1 MMSRPKALARTAGA
15 LYLGM
20 SVCFVVAGSLRS
32 QVVGAHPEAA
42 AGRIRDSVILIRV
55 SLAVDLLSAALFLLT
70 AAALYLL
77 LEHVNRLVA
86 AAMVVCVALSVG
98 IECMTLVNQ
107 YAALIIAT
115 HADYARALGQ
125 AGSDALVMLFSDLQG
140 KGLLVDELFWG
151 LWLLPLGYLVVK
163 SGWFPRLVG
172 VLLIVG
178 GFAWLAQL
186 FVSVLAPDLRGV
198 ASALTAG
205 AIGELVFIVWLLV
218 KGVEVLDTAR
228 PS

>member
-1 MMSRPKALARTAGA
+1 MIRPKALARTAGA

-32 QVVGAHPEAA
+32 QVVGTHAEAA
-42 AGRIRDSVILIRV
+42 AERIRDSVMLFRV
-55 SLAVDLLSAALFLLT
+55 TLAVELMSAALFLLT
-70 AAALYLL
+70 AGALFLL
-77 LEHVNRLVA
+77 LKHVKRLVA

-98 IECMTLVNQ
+98 VECMTLVNQ
-107 YAALIIAT
+107 YAALTVAT
-115 HADYARALGQ
+115 HPEYARVLGQ

-140 KGLLVDELFWG
+140 KGLLIDELFWG
-151 LWLLPLGYLVVK
+151 LWLLPLGYLVGK

-178 GFAWLAQL
+178 GFAWLGKL
-186 FVSVLAPDLRGV
+186 FVTVLAPDLRGV

-218 KGVEVLDTAR
+218 KGAKVPEASR